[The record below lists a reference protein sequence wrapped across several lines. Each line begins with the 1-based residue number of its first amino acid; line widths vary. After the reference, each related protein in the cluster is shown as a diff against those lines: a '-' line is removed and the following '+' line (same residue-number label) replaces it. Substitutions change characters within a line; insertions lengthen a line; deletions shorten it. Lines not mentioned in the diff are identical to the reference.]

1 MRGRH
6 PNDDGIPAIVA
17 DETGWTWTAQVGP
30 DRHHWTRLS
39 FADDDPWRNRP
50 PQRFQGLTMQDRPRG
65 ADVTWRM
72 VARPAGPGYICV
84 GDAAAV
90 LDPASSH
97 GVLKTIMS
105 GMMASHVIA
114 ENPTGSA
121 SPTAAIDAYTDWL
134 TGHFTADVATLM
146 EMYRSLPHPPPWV
159 RDEGALPFTL
169 REARASRA
177 GQ

>member
-134 TGHFTADVATLM
+134 TGHFTADVATLT